1 MKPRTRRQSAEV
13 HVLQKNCEK
22 SAANRA
28 FGGATLPLAVG
39 WLTYSGSVFVA
50 DDRVIYSA
58 SDLAAA
64 ARCEYALLRSF
75 DAQLGWG
82 PPVAVED
89 ELLARTAKLGGEH
102 EQRHL
107 DELRELA
114 EDTVA
119 IIGRPK
125 YTVAGLTAAAE
136 QTIRA
141 VNRRAPVIYQAAMF
155 DGRFVGFA
163 DFLVL
168 SHSEAGTQ
176 YRLRDTKLARSVK
189 VEALLQ
195 LAAYADTL
203 AAEGVPVAPEL
214 ELVLGDGATATYRVD
229 ELLPV
234 YLPRRAALQRLLD
247 DHLAGGTAVTW
258 ENDEVRAC
266 FRCPECAI
274 QVRAT
279 DDLLLVAGMR
289 VSQRARLIEADITT
303 LTALAQHDGPVPE
316 LSTRTVASLTAQAR
330 LQIAPRVDGKPPF
343 EVADPQ
349 PLTLLPDPDKG
360 DLFFDFEGDPLW
372 TADGHEW
379 GLEYMWGVLDVG
391 GGFRP
396 LWAHDRASERQALVD
411 FLAMVRKRRKR
422 YAKMHIYHYAA
433 YEKTALLRLAG
444 RYGVGEDEVDDLL
457 RSGVLVDLFPLVR
470 KSIRVGTESYSL
482 KSLEP
487 LYMGSELRTGD
498 VTTAAESINM
508 YARYCELRADG
519 RGCALAEAANVLKE
533 IEDYNRYDCRSTHK
547 LRDWL
552 IKIAIESS
560 VPPLGPQPVADGT
573 AVEDADE
580 LARTLLAFAGDGVEE
595 RSPQQRAVAM
605 FAAARGYH
613 RREDKPFWWAHFDRL
628 NNPVDEWGDTSD
640 VFVADAT
647 PTVVKD
653 WHLPSSRAR
662 KQQRWVKLTGTLAAG
677 GLGRSVYALYEPPAP
692 AGLVDNPDRRAAGN
706 AEILDANDPT
716 VPTEV
721 LICER
726 EPAEGPF
733 TQLPF
738 ALTPGAPIPTK
749 KLRES
754 IDAAAADIA
763 GKLPNLPHCAIVDIL
778 LRCTPRT
785 RSGAPLLH
793 TGDTTA
799 DITAALLDLDSSYL
813 AVHGPPGTGKT
824 YTAAR
829 IIARLV
835 NDHQWR
841 VGVVAQSHA
850 VVENLFRDL
859 IGADVDPARIGKKDS
874 PPNAAWQDVDKDDY
888 AAFIAAKDGCVIG
901 GTAWDFAN
909 DTRVDAGSLELLV
922 IEEAGQFCLANTIA
936 VARAAHNLMLLGDP
950 QQLPQVSQGHHPEPV
965 DASALGWLVD
975 GHRTLP
981 DELGYFLDRSH
992 RMHPAVCEP
1001 VSRLSYEGRL
1011 QSEESR
1017 TAARRL
1023 DGHPPGVRV
1032 HSVPH
1037 DGNSTSSPEE
1047 AAAIVAET
1055 QRLLGSQW
1063 TDEDGTRELGQADVL
1078 VVAPYNAQVVLLRDH
1093 FDAAGLPDVD
1103 VGTVDKFQG
1112 RQAPVVFVSMT
1123 ASSIDDVP
1131 RGISFLLNRNRL
1143 NVAVS
1148 RAKYASII
1156 VRSEALTEYLPATP
1170 DRLVELGAFL
1180 SLAPGG

>member
-1 MKPRTRRQSAEV
+1 M
-13 HVLQKNCEK
+13 
-22 SAANRA
+22 
-28 FGGATLPLAVG
+28 
-39 WLTYSGSVFVA
+39 FVA
-50 DDRVIYSA
+50 DDQVIYSA
-58 SDLAAA
+58 TDLAAA

-75 DAQLGWG
+75 DARLGWG
-82 PPVAVED
+82 PAVAVED

-107 DELRELA
+107 DGLRSMA
-114 EDTVA
+114 DVA
-119 IIGRPK
+119 IIGRPP
-125 YTVAGLTAAAE
+125 YTVAGLTAAAD
-136 QTIRA
+136 QTMRA
-141 VNRRAPVIYQAAMF
+141 VERRAPVIYQAAMF

-163 DFLVL
+163 DFLVFDG
-168 SHSEAGTQ
+168 ER

-189 VEALLQ
+189 VESLLQ
-195 LAAYADTL
+195 LAAYAETL
-203 AAEGVPVAPEL
+203 TNAGVPVAPEV
-214 ELVLGDGATATYRVD
+214 ELVLGDGATVSYRVD

-234 YLPRRAALQRLLD
+234 YRPRRAELQRLLD
-247 DHLAGGTAVTW
+247 EHLAGGTPVTW
-258 ENDEVRAC
+258 EDEEVRAC
-266 FRCPECAI
+266 FRCPECTI
-274 QVRAT
+274 QVRAH

-289 VSQRARLIEADITT
+289 VSQRARLIEAGITT
-303 LTALAQHDGPVPE
+303 VAELAQHEGPVPE
-316 LSTRTVASLTAQAR
+316 LAARTVASLTAQAR
-330 LQIAPRVDGKPPF
+330 LQIAPRVDGRPPF
-343 EVADPQ
+343 EIADPQ

-372 TADGHEW
+372 TADGRDW
-379 GLEYMWGVLDVG
+379 GLEYMWGVLEVG
-391 GGFRP
+391 GAFRP
-396 LWAHDRASERQALVD
+396 LWAHDRAGERQALVD

-422 YAKMHIYHYAA
+422 YPKMHIYHYAA

-457 RSGVLVDLFPLVR
+457 RCGVLVDLFPLVR

-498 VTTAAESINM
+498 VTTAADSIAM

-519 RGCALAEAANVLKE
+519 HADEAANVLKE
-533 IEDYNRYDCRSTHK
+533 IEDYNRYDCRSTHR

-552 IKIAIESS
+552 IKLAIECS
-560 VPPLGPQPVADGT
+560 VPPLGPQPVPDGT
-573 AVEDADE
+573 AVEDTDE
-580 LARTLLAFAGDGVEE
+580 LAQTLMAFAGDGVDG
-595 RSPQQRAVAM
+595 RSAEQTAVALL
-605 FAAARGYH
+605 AAARGYH

-628 NNPVDEWGDTSD
+628 NNPVDEWGDNSD
-640 VFVADAT
+640 VFLADSAE
-647 PTVVKD
+647 VVQD

-662 KQQRWVKLTGTLAAG
+662 KPQRWVKLTGTLAAG
-677 GLGRSVYALYEPPAP
+677 GLNRQVYALYEPPAP
-692 AGLVDNPDRRAAGN
+692 AGLVDNPDRRGAGN
-706 AEILDANDPT
+706 AEIIDFDDPT
-716 VPTEV
+716 IPTEV
-721 LICER
+721 VICER
-726 EPAEGPF
+726 EPKDGGTF

-738 ALTPGAPIPTK
+738 ALTPGAPIATK

-754 IDAAAADIA
+754 IDAAATDVAA
-763 GKLPNLPHCAIVDIL
+763 GLPRLPDNAVTDIL
-778 LRCTPRT
+778 LRRHPRT
-785 RSGAPLLH
+785 RSHAALPH
-793 TGDTTA
+793 TGDTAA
-799 DITAALLDLDSSYL
+799 DITEALLDLDSSYL

-824 YTAAR
+824 YTAAK
-829 IIARLV
+829 IISRLV
-835 NDHQWR
+835 NDHQWQ

-859 IGADVDPARIGKKDS
+859 IKAGVDAERIAKKAHGSD
-874 PPNAAWQDVDKDDY
+874 ATWQEIDEKAY
-888 AAFIAAKDGCVIG
+888 ASFIAEHAGCVIG

-909 DTRVDAGSLELLV
+909 DTRVDADSLDLLV

-936 VARAAHNLMLLGDP
+936 VARAARNLMLLGDP

-965 DASALGWLVD
+965 DASALGWLIQH
-975 GHRTLP
+975 HRTLP
-981 DELGYFLDRSH
+981 QEFGYFLDRSY

-1011 QSEESR
+1011 RSEETC

-1023 DGHPPGVRV
+1023 DGHEPGVCV
-1032 HSVPH
+1032 LPIPH

-1055 QRLLGSQW
+1055 KRLLGSDW
-1063 TDEDGTRELGQADVL
+1063 TDEDGTRPLRPDDVL
-1078 VVAPYNAQVVLLRDH
+1078 VVAPYNAQVLLLREH
-1093 FDAAGLPDVD
+1093 FDAAGLPDVA

-1148 RAKYASII
+1148 RAKYLSII
-1156 VRSEALTEYLPATP
+1156 VRSQTLTDYLPSTP

-1180 SLAPGG
+1180 SMASCGTPTG